1 MKRLAA
7 AVLAAFVLFGPG
19 LVLSSQAQTR
29 WTQDQLREMA
39 HKVKFQL
46 NAYQKYEQSERDAAQ
61 EGMTEQAARFRS
73 AKNKALEAYN
83 RLNAEYQNALA
94 ERREYD
100 RKAQMAND
108 R

>member
-19 LVLSSQAQTR
+19 FVLSGQAQSR
-29 WTQDQLREMA
+29 WSQDQLREMEQ
-39 HKVKFQL
+39 KVKFQL
-46 NAYQKYEQSERDAAQ
+46 HASQKYEQSEREAAQ
-61 EGMTEQAARFRS
+61 EGMTEQAERYRN
-73 AKNKALEAYN
+73 AKVQAIEAYN
-83 RLNAEYQNALA
+83 RLNAEYQKALA

-100 RKAQMAND
+100 RKTQTAND